1 MNAIIAAALEQ
12 PKIQLGVLIS
22 LVIFDLASN
31 NATAATVEYV
41 CEPDE
46 TIITK
51 PSEDGMSDKIDMSG
65 AYTVILSL
73 GAEGKGSSTYIIEGR
88 APFVKDGYTVTQEN
102 GSIRWLTD
110 SAGST
115 AYILFT
121 ESMQMNHLMYQV
133 EKGLPTGATRL
144 TKHQCRF
151 KQ

>member
-1 MNAIIAAALEQ
+1 MKAIIAAALEQ
-12 PKIQLGVLIS
+12 PKMQLGILIS

-41 CEPDE
+41 CEPE
-46 TIITK
+46 AIITK
-51 PSEDGMSDKIDMSG
+51 PSEGGMSDKIDISG

-73 GAEGKGSSTYIIEGR
+73 GAEGKGSSTHIIEGR
-88 APFVKDGYTVTQEN
+88 DPILNDGYTVTQEN

-121 ESMQMNHLMYQV
+121 ESMQMNHHVHQV
-133 EKGLPTGATRL
+133 ENGLPTGASQL
-144 TKHQCRF
+144 ANHQCRF
-151 KQ
+151 KK